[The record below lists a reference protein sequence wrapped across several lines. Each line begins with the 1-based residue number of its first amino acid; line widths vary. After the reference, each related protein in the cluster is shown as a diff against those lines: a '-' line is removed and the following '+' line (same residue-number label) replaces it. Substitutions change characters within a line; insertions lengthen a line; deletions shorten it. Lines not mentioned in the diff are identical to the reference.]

1 MHLYM
6 CCSCCQVFFHWR
18 SVWCTKIF
26 SFHVRKNINSALTSS
41 YSLSLSPLSVSP
53 SCPLPLSLS
62 DCQRSWSSFFNSIPF
77 VCFAFQC
84 HVSSVPVYSG
94 LKNRSVWRFFFVILA
109 AVFLCTTLY
118 SLTGAF
124 GLITFSQKGAC
135 INSDIMRNYCP
146 TDIPVSVARGMLFLC
161 LVTSYPILAFCGR

>member
-1 MHLYM
+1 M
-6 CCSCCQVFFHWR
+6 
-18 SVWCTKIF
+18 
-26 SFHVRKNINSALTSS
+26 
-41 YSLSLSPLSVSP
+41 SPLSVSP